1 MGKSRNTN
9 AKVKVID
16 RIQFKYPY
24 RTYEKQAFM
33 VLFSY
38 K

>member
-1 MGKSRNTN
+1 MDKSPNTN
-9 AKVKVID
+9 PKVKVID
-16 RIQFKYPY
+16 RIQFKSPYP
-24 RTYEKQAFM
+24 TYEKQAFM